1 MTEAVRPQVAR
12 PPTPDEQVRFLR
24 MLQRLLDEGNFV
36 ASYKYALLHAI
47 ADLCVTLGDDSGA
60 ALTLSTRDLADR
72 FVELYWRQAA
82 PYPAGDRSGVLKQNT
97 GRQAAVVRHLRET
110 RARYGGKLIELKRM
124 PEEWDPLVRDVDSV
138 VRKMPLW
145 RLQTCGTEQV
155 EFLYE
160 NVGRGTR
167 ITLKPG
173 VAYCFRAFYSL
184 ILDMVEGAW
193 SHYVRRQNLELLGD
207 AAELR
212 AFLFGSER
220 APLARY
226 RALLDEA
233 QEGRCLYCRERL
245 DSRRRLA
252 VDHFI
257 PWRRYPTD
265 LGHNLVL
272 AHERCNARKR
282 DHLAAEPHLA
292 RWGERNEGRDDL
304 LTAGFRDLGVA
315 FDLGASRRIA
325 HWAYR
330 QVATAEGQVWVEGA
344 VLRPLGAGW
353 EQALV
358 GGSVH
363 AP

>member
-1 MTEAVRPQVAR
+1 MPDAPR
-12 PPTPDEQVRFLR
+12 PPSPDEQVRFLR

-47 ADLCVTLGDDSGA
+47 ADLCVTQGDDSGA
-60 ALTLSTRDLADR
+60 TLTLATRDLADR

-82 PYPAGDRSGVLKQNT
+82 PYPAGDASGVLRQNT
-97 GRQAAVVRHLRET
+97 GRQAAVVRQLRET
-110 RARYGGKLIELKRM
+110 RERYAGNLTDLRRM
-124 PEEWDPLVRDVDSV
+124 PEQWNPLVREVDAV

-145 RLQTCGTEQV
+145 RLQTFGSEEV
-155 EFLYE
+155 AFLYE
-160 NVGRGTR
+160 NVGRGAS

-173 VAYCFRAFYSL
+173 VAYCFRAFYGL
-184 ILDMVEGAW
+184 TLDVVEGAW
-193 SHYVRRQNLELLGD
+193 SHYVRRQNLSLLGD

-226 RALLDEA
+226 RPVLDEA

-245 DSRRRLA
+245 GSARGLA

-292 RWGERNEGRDDL
+292 RWGERNEGRDGVL
-304 LTAGFRDLGVA
+304 IAGFQDMGIT
-315 FDLGASRRIA
+315 FDLTASRRIA
-325 HWAYR
+325 RWAYR
-330 QVATAEGQVWVEGA
+330 QVARADGQVWVEGTL
-344 VLRPLGAGW
+344 LRPLEKGW
-353 EQALV
+353 EVLLT
-358 GGSVH
+358 GGGT
-363 AP
+363 

>member
-1 MTEAVRPQVAR
+1 MTEAAR
-12 PPTPDEQVRFLR
+12 PPTPEEQVRFLR

-60 ALTLSTRDLADR
+60 ALELRTRDLADR
-72 FVELYWRQAA
+72 FVELYWRQVA
-82 PYPAGDRSGVLKQNT
+82 PYPAGDQSRVLKQNT

-110 RARYGGKLIELKRM
+110 RARYGGQLTELKRM
-124 PEEWDPLVRDVDSV
+124 PDEWDPLVRDVDAV
-138 VRKMPLW
+138 VRTMPLW
-145 RLQTCGTEQV
+145 RLQTFGTEQV

-160 NVGRGTR
+160 NVGRGAR

-173 VAYCFRAFYSL
+173 VAYCFRAFYGL

-193 SHYVRRQNLELLGD
+193 SHYVRRQNLSLLGD

-226 RALLDEA
+226 RPLLDEA
-233 QEGRCLYCRERL
+233 QEGRCLYCQERL
-245 DSRRRLA
+245 DRGLA

-272 AHERCNARKR
+272 VHERCNARKR

-292 RWGERNEGRDDL
+292 RWGERNACRDDI

-315 FDLGASRRIA
+315 FDLGASRQIA
-325 HWAYR
+325 LWAYR
-330 QVATAEGQVWVEGA
+330 QVATAEGQVWVEGS
-344 VLRPLGAGW
+344 VLRPLGEGW
-353 EQALV
+353 EAVLR
-358 GGSVH
+358 GS
-363 AP
+363 